1 MIKYV
6 DPSESSYAADRLAR
20 MQKAGRPSSESFRL
34 VKFEAERPISKE
46 KRQEGLEWLS
56 KIKSMP
62 ALNSEDLRAADTQKT
77 EDVKV
82 EKPVTFVKR
91 RRGPINIAAIL
102 GFGRKQ

>member
-56 KIKSMP
+56 KIKSMST
-62 ALNSEDLRAADTQKT
+62 LNSEDVKA

-91 RRGPINIAAIL
+91 RKGPINIAAIL

>member
-56 KIKSMP
+56 KIKSMHT
-62 ALNSEDLRAADTQKT
+62 LNSEDFRVEDVKV

-91 RRGPINIAAIL
+91 RKGPINIAAIL